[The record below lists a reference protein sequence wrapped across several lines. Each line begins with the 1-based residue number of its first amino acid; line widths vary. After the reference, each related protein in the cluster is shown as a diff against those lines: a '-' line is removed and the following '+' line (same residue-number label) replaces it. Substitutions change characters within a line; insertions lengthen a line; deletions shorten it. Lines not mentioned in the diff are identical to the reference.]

1 MRRQTF
7 VHLRVR
13 SDYSLLRAVTK
24 PRKIVDLARAAGM
37 PAVALTDIDTMAGA
51 LEFAEYAKASGIQ
64 PIIGVDL
71 SISHNRVDSR
81 LLLIAKNEEGYRNMI
96 KLSGIVSLRR
106 VALNEVFT
114 YSKGLILLLGEFFI
128 DAINSYSIDA
138 ETLVSDLKQVFDK
151 DLFIEIQRLGNQ
163 SAEEKLI
170 QLGYKHNIP
179 FVATND
185 VLFPDTDFREAHD
198 VLTCIGSLTYVND
211 INRIHYSPESYF
223 KSTEEMVAL
232 FADLKEALHNTVLI
246 ARRCSFMP
254 EVRSP
259 ILPKFE
265 CEMDESDELR
275 RLSYAGLQRRMGAD
289 VPQNYLDRLEY
300 ELGIIIDMNYAGY
313 FLIVADFICW
323 SKANGI
329 VVGPGRGSG
338 VGSIVAW
345 CLGITGLDPLKFAL
359 FFERFLNPV
368 RVSMPDFD
376 VDFCQEKRHLVIEY
390 VRKKYGH
397 VAQIMTFGTLQPRA
411 ALRDVGRVLQ
421 LPYGRVDRICK
432 MIPNNPANPISLQE
446 AINLDK
452 DLQKESEN
460 DESIAKLLD
469 LALKLEG
476 TLRHASTHAAGIVIS
491 DTPIDDYLPI
501 YHDKESDI
509 PVTQYSMKYVEKAGL
524 IKFDFLGLKT
534 LTVINQACSLV
545 RLKNPNFDIDS
556 IPLDDK
562 RTYDLLSAGNAIGVF
577 QLDNAYMCE
586 TLKRL
591 HPDCFEDIIALISL
605 NRPGPMANIPT
616 YIARKHRKEAVKY
629 PHPLLESSLKETFG
643 VVIYQEQVMEMVRLL
658 AGYTLAEADIL
669 RRVMGKKIRAEMS
682 EQAEKF
688 VEGAKRNGID
698 TERAR
703 EIFEMIEKFA
713 GYGFNKSHAAAYA
726 LISYQT
732 AFLKANFPLEFTTAA
747 LNLELHHTDKL
758 AILIQ
763 DAKNCG
769 ITILPP
775 DINKS
780 KIFFSIE
787 DNAIRY
793 SLAALKNVG
802 EAAASAIQKRS
813 PFKTIAELQ
822 RCLDGKM
829 VHRKAVESLIKSG
842 ALDVLSPE
850 RSGLYS
856 CLKDLVGKEDDGAQM
871 TLFEIAA
878 TKPEKTVKPWNFF
891 ERTQCEFDAFG
902 FFLYDHPLFP
912 YRKFLKL
919 SPNQIAG
926 VITELRIR
934 SRGDRKFAVMHV
946 STVNDIYTVVFYE
959 SDVIDSRRE
968 LFVVG
973 VKVVLTL
980 LKSDNGYVCSNLAE
994 LHEFI
999 FADYNGRFAILVN
1012 RKEQVTALKD
1022 VLRRGGKYE
1031 VTLVVRNDSQYTR
1044 IVLGHDFDLAVDKL
1058 ALIEGVEILKYRA
1071 CWSGTLN

>member
-51 LEFAEYAKASGIQ
+51 LEFAEYAKSSGIQ
-64 PIIGVDL
+64 PIIGIDL

-81 LLLIAKNEEGYRNMI
+81 VLLIAKNEEGFHNMI
-96 KLSGIVSLRR
+96 KLSRVVSARR

-114 YSKGLILLLGEFFI
+114 YSKGLILLLGEFFL
-128 DAINSYSIDA
+128 DAINSYSINA

-170 QLGYKHNIP
+170 QLGYECNIP

-185 VLFPDTDFREAHD
+185 VLFPNRDFREAHD
-198 VLTCIGSLTYVND
+198 VLTCIGGLTYVSD
-211 INRIHYSPESYF
+211 INRVHYSPESYF
-223 KSTEEMVAL
+223 KSAEEMFAL
-232 FADLKEALHNTVLI
+232 FSDLKEALHNTVLI

-265 CEMDESDELR
+265 CERDENDELR
-275 RLSYAGLQRRMGAD
+275 RLSYAGLQRRMGD
-289 VPQNYLDRLEY
+289 DIPQNYLDRLEY
-300 ELGIIIDMNYAGY
+300 ELGIIIDMNYSGY
-313 FLIVADFICW
+313 FLIVADFIRW
-323 SKANGI
+323 SKANDI

-376 VDFCQEKRHLVIEY
+376 VDFCQERRHLVIEY

-491 DTPIDDYLPI
+491 DTPIENYLPI

-545 RLKNPNFDIDS
+545 RLKDPNFDMDS
-556 IPLDDK
+556 IPLNDK
-562 RTYDLLSAGNAIGVF
+562 RTYELLSAGNAIGVF

-616 YIARKHRKEAVKY
+616 YIARKHGKETVKY

-682 EQAEKF
+682 EQTEKF

-698 TERAR
+698 AEKAR
-703 EIFEMIEKFA
+703 EIFEMVEKFA

-732 AFLKANFPLEFTTAA
+732 AFLKANFPIEFTTAA

-787 DNAIRY
+787 GNAIRY

-802 EAAASAIQKRS
+802 EAAASAIEKRS

-822 RCLDGKM
+822 RCLDGKI

-842 ALDVLSPE
+842 SLDVLSPE
-850 RSGLYS
+850 RSRLYS
-856 CLKDLVGKEDDGAQM
+856 CMNELVGKEDNSAQIA
-871 TLFEIAA
+871 LFDISVV
-878 TKPEKTVKPWNFF
+878 KPEKVFAPWNFF
-891 ERTQCEFDAFG
+891 EKTQCEFDALG
-902 FFLYDHPLFP
+902 FFLYDHPLSP
-912 YRKFLKL
+912 YQRFLKL

-934 SRGDRKFAVMHV
+934 SRGNRKFAVMHV
-946 STVNDIYTVVFYE
+946 STVSDIYTVVFYE
-959 SDVIDSRRE
+959 SEVIDSRRE

-999 FADYNGRFAILVN
+999 FADYKRRFAILVN

-1022 VLRRGGKYE
+1022 ALRRGGKCE
-1031 VTLVVRNDSQYTR
+1031 VIVVVRSDSQYTR
-1044 IVLGHDFDLAVDKL
+1044 IILGHDFDLAIEKL
-1058 ALIEGVEILKYRA
+1058 ALIEGVEILKHRVR
-1071 CWSGTLN
+1071 SIST